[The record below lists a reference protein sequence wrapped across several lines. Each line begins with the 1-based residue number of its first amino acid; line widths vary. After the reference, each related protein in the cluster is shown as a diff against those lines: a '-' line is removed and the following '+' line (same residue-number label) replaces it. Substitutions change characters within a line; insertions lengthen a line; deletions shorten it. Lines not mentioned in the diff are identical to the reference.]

1 MYISGSIEFLASKGS
16 ERRLITLRTE
26 SGEEQDYMVYN
37 TVIPKE
43 YWCFLFYLFKYLKN
57 DLEIVGRVTYK
68 PDSSLVKITIIVR
81 TRAHLF
87 INKNDLIF

>member
-43 YWCFLFYLFKYLKN
+43 Y
-57 DLEIVGRVTYK
+57 
-68 PDSSLVKITIIVR
+68 
-81 TRAHLF
+81 
-87 INKNDLIF
+87 

>member
-43 YWCFLFYLFKYLKN
+43 LKLSIDVFYFIYLN
-57 DLEIVGRVTYK
+57 I
-68 PDSSLVKITIIVR
+68 
-81 TRAHLF
+81 
-87 INKNDLIF
+87 